1 MKVSLHAACQKV
13 ETCHEDVCG
22 STLDI
27 AKGERPSDSLFIQD
41 HDTRSDCCCCPMLGR
56 FVAVDDEGASTPT
69 ETAETTGVRRTNNV
83 FLKDITTGV
92 TECCAAKLAIET
104 VQTKA

>member
-1 MKVSLHAACQKV
+1 MVVRDLIGPDEGCEGKLAYSMSEV
-13 ETCHEDVCG
+13 ETCREDVCG

-27 AKGERPSDSLFIQD
+27 AKGERPSDGLSIQG

-69 ETAETTGVRRTNNV
+69 ETAETMEYVE
-83 FLKDITTGV
+83 IT
-92 TECCAAKLAIET
+92 ISS
-104 VQTKA
+104 